1 MRKFIMAALTLSAV
15 ATAIPTTAGAQDAL
29 GGAILG
35 AGAGAAIGGAATRS
49 GEGAAIGAGI
59 GAATGAAIGAS
70 AGHRLVYHERRFYGE
85 PRAHY
90 IVRDRGVR
98 TKTCR
103 INRFGER
110 VCVIRRY

>member
-15 ATAIPTTAGAQDAL
+15 ATAIPSTAGAQEGL
-29 GGAILG
+29 GGAIRG

-49 GEGAAIGAGI
+49 GDGAAFGAGI

-70 AGHRLVYHERRFYGE
+70 AGHRRVYHERRVYGE